1 MVAVLALAGVFLLSL
16 LSLLVL
22 LARRATRDHA
32 ALMKA
37 VRSMERTAREASP
50 DRDDPLR
57 TPGT

>member
-1 MVAVLALAGVFLLSL
+1 MVAVLALAGMFL

-37 VRSMERTAREASP
+37 VRSMERTAREAIP

-57 TPGT
+57 TPGA

>member
-37 VRSMERTAREASP
+37 VGAW
-50 DRDDPLR
+50 
-57 TPGT
+57 GG